1 MYRLMVSR
9 DSGCLYLLY
18 DQDESLEELVKRATK
33 YDEQGLLWII
43 RKYDEQGL
51 LWIISDESG
60 KSVEF
65 SQVYIDFVV
74 RKFHDTRSGY

>member
-1 MYRLMVSR
+1 MYRLFGTQDAIR
-9 DSGCLYLLY
+9 HYQLY

-43 RKYDEQGL
+43 
-51 LWIISDESG
+51 SDESG
-60 KSVEF
+60 KPVEF

-74 RKFHDTRSGY
+74 RKFHDTRSEVV

>member
-1 MYRLMVSR
+1 MYRLLVTQ
-9 DSGCLYLLY
+9 DATCYQLY

-43 RKYDEQGL
+43 
-51 LWIISDESG
+51 SDESG
-60 KSVEF
+60 KPVEF
-65 SQVYIDFVV
+65 LQVYIDFVV

>member
-43 RKYDEQGL
+43 
-51 LWIISDESG
+51 SDESG
-60 KSVEF
+60 RPVEF
-65 SQVYIDFVV
+65 SQVYC
-74 RKFHDTRSGY
+74 

>member
-43 RKYDEQGL
+43 
-51 LWIISDESG
+51 SDESG
-60 KSVEF
+60 RPVEF

>member
-43 RKYDEQGL
+43 
-51 LWIISDESG
+51 SDESG
-60 KSVEF
+60 RPVEF
-65 SQVYIDFVV
+65 SQVYCQAIDFVV